1 MSVSKNWIYRTNIYE
16 VNLRQ
21 YTPEGSFNA
30 FSNHLHR
37 LRDMGVE
44 TLWFMPL
51 TPISQ
56 KEKKGSLGSYYA
68 CSDYTSINPEFGTA
82 EEFRMLVKKAKDMG
96 FRILI
101 DWVAN
106 HTGWDHVWT
115 REHPEWYEK
124 DPEGNFRKASGMD
137 DIIELDFNNRDM
149 REAMINAMS
158 FWVREFDIDGFRC
171 DLAFWVTLDFWKE
184 AIPRLNAIRPL
195 FWLAEMDPL
204 EYPDYMQ
211 VFDAAYSWK
220 WMHQT
225 ASWYREQLP
234 LATLH
239 RVLNAYDVVPGIK
252 AWFTSNHDEN
262 SWNGTEY
269 EKYGDA
275 ALPLA
280 VHSCTWPGIPLIY
293 SGQEIPNH
301 KRLLFFD
308 KDVLQWPEQP
318 ALHEFYKTLLRLH
331 HSHPALDAGA
341 ELYRLA
347 VSADAHIL
355 CYLRKQQEHE
365 VLVMLNLSPH
375 RTKFVL
381 LSNWV
386 NGVFTEV
393 FSGTQHDFSHGRE
406 FELQSWEYR
415 VYAK

>member
-158 FWVREFDIDGFRC
+158 FWVREF
-171 DLAFWVTLDFWKE
+171 
-184 AIPRLNAIRPL
+184 
-195 FWLAEMDPL
+195 
-204 EYPDYMQ
+204 
-211 VFDAAYSWK
+211 
-220 WMHQT
+220 
-225 ASWYREQLP
+225 
-234 LATLH
+234 
-239 RVLNAYDVVPGIK
+239 
-252 AWFTSNHDEN
+252 
-262 SWNGTEY
+262 
-269 EKYGDA
+269 
-275 ALPLA
+275 
-280 VHSCTWPGIPLIY
+280 
-293 SGQEIPNH
+293 
-301 KRLLFFD
+301 
-308 KDVLQWPEQP
+308 
-318 ALHEFYKTLLRLH
+318 
-331 HSHPALDAGA
+331 
-341 ELYRLA
+341 
-347 VSADAHIL
+347 
-355 CYLRKQQEHE
+355 
-365 VLVMLNLSPH
+365 
-375 RTKFVL
+375 
-381 LSNWV
+381 
-386 NGVFTEV
+386 
-393 FSGTQHDFSHGRE
+393 
-406 FELQSWEYR
+406 
-415 VYAK
+415 